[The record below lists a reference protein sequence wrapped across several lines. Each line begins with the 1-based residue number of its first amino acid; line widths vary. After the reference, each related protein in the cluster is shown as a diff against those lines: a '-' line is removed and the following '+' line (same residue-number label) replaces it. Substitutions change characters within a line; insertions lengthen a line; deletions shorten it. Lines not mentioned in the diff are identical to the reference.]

1 MTKLDDDPKI
11 DIIAH
16 ALVHKG
22 ICLWHGVPEH
32 IVEELKVHGYTIKR
46 DDNFFNRDLNNE

>member
-1 MTKLDDDPKI
+1 MTELHSNKKI

-22 ICLWHGVPEH
+22 IVIWQGIPEH
-32 IVEELKVHGYTIKR
+32 IIAELKTNGYKIKKSR
-46 DDNFFNRDLNNE
+46 KLKAK